1 MKKDNHTKYAILGLL
16 TTDCH
21 SGYGIKQMI
30 DQSLNHFWKISY
42 GQIYPML
49 KQLVTDELATVR
61 TTTQDG
67 KPDKKE
73 YVITAKGEAALQEWL
88 QTPIDAIPV
97 ERNAVLLKL
106 FFSRHQYADTTIR
119 QLEDYQ
125 QKLEERYSTYKA
137 IEAMIAS
144 LMHNKQD
151 SPYWLF
157 TLDYG
162 KRLTKAAID
171 WCSDTID
178 QINNGRASDG

>member
-1 MKKDNHTKYAILGLL
+1 MKKDSHTKYAILGLL
-16 TTDCH
+16 TTDCR
-21 SGYGIKQMI
+21 SGYAIKQMI
-30 DQSLNHFWKISY
+30 DRSLNHFWKISY

-61 TTTQDG
+61 DTTQDG

-73 YVITAKGEAALQEWL
+73 YFITAKGEAALQEWL
-88 QTPIDAIPV
+88 QTPIDAIPA

-106 FFSRHQYADTTIR
+106 FFSRHQHADTTIR

-125 QKLEERYSTYKA
+125 RKLEERYSTYEA
-137 IEAMIAS
+137 IEEMIAS
-144 LMHNKQD
+144 HMHNKQD
-151 SPYWLF
+151 APYWLF

-162 KRLTKAAID
+162 KRLTKVAID

-178 QINNGRASDG
+178 QINHGRDNDG